1 MENKHIRCES
11 YILYFLNYFEIPI
24 SEYSLGKIDNKKI
37 SVLEKDNGYLIYDL
51 NSQNEKQILVDNFFD
66 VIRVIY
72 KKVINK
78 NQNSNKLIKTMI

>member
-1 MENKHIRCES
+1 MTQIYIKKIKLLNKTKEILFKNGILFTMENKHIRCES

-51 NSQNEKQILVDNFFD
+51 NS
-66 VIRVIY
+66 
-72 KKVINK
+72 
-78 NQNSNKLIKTMI
+78 